1 MSDARFYCP
10 DLSCGEVV
18 LPAQQ
23 GRHAARSRRL
33 APGAA
38 VSLLDGQ
45 GSVGRGVIARIENHS
60 VAVEIREVRKVP
72 FDSPVRLTLATAC
85 PKTARQ
91 AFLVE
96 KATELWVWAMQP
108 LLCHHSVAIPG
119 ASLAARWRR
128 LAIEAAKQCGAA
140 WIPRF
145 GDGQSVESAARGVG
159 EYDLALIAAARTD
172 AQRPRVR
179 PLAAVL
185 PDPAANSSLLAL
197 IGPEGGWT
205 DDEIALLTAAG
216 AVPVSLGP
224 RVLRVETACIAVAA
238 AVALHVASARD
249 RGRRS

>member
-1 MSDARFYCP
+1 MSDARFYCS

-33 APGAA
+33 APGAD

-45 GSVGRGVIARIENHS
+45 GSVGRGVIARIANHS
-60 VAVEIREVRKVP
+60 VAVQVHEVRKVP
-72 FDSPVRLTLATAC
+72 FHSPVRLTLATAC

-96 KATELWVWAMQP
+96 KGTELGVWAMQP
-108 LLCHHSVAIPG
+108 LLCHHGVAIPG
-119 ASLAARWRR
+119 ASAAARWRR
-128 LAIEAAKQCGAA
+128 LAIEAAKRCGAA

-145 GDGQSVESAARGVG
+145 GEGQSVESAARGVG
-159 EYDLALIAAARTD
+159 EYDLALIAVARTD
-172 AQRPRVR
+172 VQ
-179 PLAAVL
+179 PLVDAL
-185 PDPAANSSLLAL
+185 PDPASDSSLLAL

-205 DDEIALLTAAG
+205 DDEIARLTEAG
-216 AVPVSLGP
+216 AVPVSLGS
-224 RVLRVETACIAVAA
+224 RVLRVETAGIAVAA

-249 RGRRS
+249 RGHRS

>member
-1 MSDARFYCP
+1 M
-10 DLSCGEVV
+10 V

-38 VSLLDGQ
+38 VSLLDGR

-60 VAVEIREVRKVP
+60 VAVEIREVRKVA

-96 KATELWVWAMQP
+96 KATELGVWAMQP

-159 EYDLALIAAARTD
+159 EYDLALIAVARTD
-172 AQRPRVR
+172 AQ
-179 PLAAVL
+179 PLVDAL
-185 PDPAANSSLLAL
+185 PDPASDSSLLAL

-205 DDEIALLTAAG
+205 DDEIARLTEAG

-249 RGRRS
+249 RGHRS